1 MDSDMKKKLDAI
13 DHLLGLDK
21 EETNCI
27 QIRHFMKGA
36 DERKQSNIS
45 ESLEKILKEEGIF
58 GKVDIVSVKSVLE
71 RVKI

>member
-1 MDSDMKKKLDAI
+1 
-13 DHLLGLDK
+13 
-21 EETNCI
+21 
-27 QIRHFMKGA
+27 MKGA